1 MPEQPEILSQID
13 TGFES
18 YKDAIIKAQ
27 SLHMEAYGKYWQ
39 GLWTHKQTPTG
50 GLTPP
55 DNLDQ
60 KPTDEIKTWEE
71 VLSAYQEIQFPNQML
86 SRMRI
91 DTYVDLEGHGYVIYL
106 ETETTSVL
114 SDDQRNRWL
123 SLIPQGHFGDVD
135 DVAHMAAYLA
145 DDKAN

>member
-13 TGFES
+13 TGFDS

-27 SLHMEAYGKYWQ
+27 NLHMEAYGKYWQ
-39 GLWTHKQTPTG
+39 GLWTHKETPTG

-71 VLSAYQEIQFPNQML
+71 VLSAYQEIQFPSQML

-91 DTYVDLEGHGYVIYL
+91 DTYVDLEGHGYVIFL
-106 ETETTSVL
+106 ETETA
-114 SDDQRNRWL
+114 SDIWQKRINIR
-123 SLIPQGHFGDVD
+123 QGKIVSNEWIN
-135 DVAHMAAYLA
+135 VPKVMQ
-145 DDKAN
+145 